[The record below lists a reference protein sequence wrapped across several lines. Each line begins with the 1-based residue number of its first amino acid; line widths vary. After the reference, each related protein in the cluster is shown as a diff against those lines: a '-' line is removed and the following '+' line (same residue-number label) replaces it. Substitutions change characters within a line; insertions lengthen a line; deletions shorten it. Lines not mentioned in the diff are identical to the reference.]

1 MLAGIERKMTRVI
14 KRRYA
19 RIFGALYR
27 LTFFIVSSNL
37 YISRSEKL
45 GEGAFGVVYKGKY
58 DGKPVAVKIIKNAD
72 VELAFI
78 EEFGKEV
85 EALA

>member
-1 MLAGIERKMTRVI
+1 M
-14 KRRYA
+14 
-19 RIFGALYR
+19 
-27 LTFFIVSSNL
+27 

-58 DGKPVAVKIIKNAD
+58 DGRPVAVKIIKNAD

>member
-1 MLAGIERKMTRVI
+1 MSSNEGNFRSPFNLKLSAYTC
-14 KRRYA
+14 Y
-19 RIFGALYR
+19 Y
-27 LTFFIVSSNL
+27 TSNL

-58 DGKPVAVKIIKNAD
+58 DGRPVAVKIIKNAD